1 MTDRLADWVALVD
14 DLYPERDAA
23 GWDNSGLQVGAPDD
37 RVTRVLVC
45 LDVTEATLAEA
56 AEAGADLV
64 LAHHPLFFRPLAGL
78 TDDTAAGRLA
88 LRAARSG
95 IGVLAAHSNLD
106 VAPAGTTQPI
116 VDILEL
122 VDTRPLAPQ
131 RDPADETVKLVT
143 FVPVDDTMNVLE
155 AMAGAGAGVIG
166 EYDHCS
172 YRLAGTGTFRPSEA
186 ADPASGVRGRLNE
199 EHEERLEMDVPRR
212 RLDGVVAALTEAHP
226 YEEVAYDVYPL
237 EASRPAAKGLGR
249 VGDLPGALP
258 LRAIADA
265 LAEGLPA
272 PFMRVA
278 GDLDEPVRRVAAC
291 AGAGDRLIDEAVSA
305 GADVYVTGD
314 LRHHPTLDAVTQGLA
329 CVDAGHYA
337 SEAAALPA
345 VRDLLT
351 TAVERRGLSASL
363 VASQVRTEPW
373 SAYVPPLEVSPAE
386 TKGAP

>member
-14 DLYPERDAA
+14 ELYPERDAG
-23 GWDNSGLQVGAPDD
+23 GWDNTGLQVGAPDD
-37 RVTRVLVC
+37 PVTRVLVC
-45 LDVTEATLAEA
+45 LDVTDATVREA

-78 TDDTAAGRLA
+78 TPGSAAGQLA
-88 LRAARSG
+88 LRAAREG

-106 VAPAGTTQPI
+106 VARGGTTQPI
-116 VDILEL
+116 VDLL
-122 VDTRPLAPQ
+122 GLDDARPLAPHD
-131 RDPADETVKLVT
+131 DPAEKTVKLVT
-143 FVPVDDTMNVLE
+143 FVPVDHTMAVLE

-172 YRLAGTGTFRPSEA
+172 YRLSGTGTFRPSEA
-186 ADPASGVRGRLNE
+186 ANPASGVRGQLNE

-212 RLDGVVAALTEAHP
+212 LLADVAAALDAAHP

-237 EASRPAAKGLGR
+237 EGSPNTKGLGR
-249 VGDLPGALP
+249 VGDLPETRS
-258 LRAIADA
+258 LRAVADA

-278 GDLDEPVRRVAAC
+278 GDLDAPVRRVAAC
-291 AGAGDRLIDEAVSA
+291 GGAGDRLIDSALSA

-314 LRHHPTLDAVTQGLA
+314 LRHHPTLDAVTQGMA
-329 CVDAGHYA
+329 CIDAGHYA
-337 SEAAALPA
+337 SEAAALPS
-345 VRDLLT
+345 VRADL
-351 TAVERRGLSASL
+351 ARAMQRRGLSARL
-363 VASQVRTEPW
+363 VASEVRTEPW
-373 SAYVPPLEVSPAE
+373 SAYVPPLEVSAAE